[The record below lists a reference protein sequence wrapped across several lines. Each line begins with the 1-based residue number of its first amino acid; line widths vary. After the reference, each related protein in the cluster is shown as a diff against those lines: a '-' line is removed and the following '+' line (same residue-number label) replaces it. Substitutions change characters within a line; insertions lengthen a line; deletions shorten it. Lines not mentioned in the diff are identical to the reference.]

1 MITPGTRCRRGACPA
16 VPGTTAHL
24 GCQDLPKS
32 LNDWPDGGRRQL
44 SCLRSGRSLRSRA
57 KLLCLGHACR
67 GPTASPA
74 PIAEIGGALVWPRD
88 SSRLSPETGCRN
100 PNRGPRGRHLAGP
113 MDRRRTGGRGRRA
126 GRTRRRHCERRRV
139 DPRAS
144 PPALAPAND
153 RRDAAPRAKM
163 EDRLDRATDVLI
175 PDQDLSYEPGHPWKP
190 SGAQGGARGG
200 SA

>member
-1 MITPGTRCRRGACPA
+1 M
-16 VPGTTAHL
+16 PGTTAHL

-100 PNRGPRGRHLAGP
+100 PNPHLGAGIWQAQWIAAAREAAAAARAVRAVAIASAAGWIRERLRQLSHQQTIAATQRPVPKWRIVWTEQP
-113 MDRRRTGGRGRRA
+113 M
-126 GRTRRRHCERRRV
+126 C
-139 DPRAS
+139 
-144 PPALAPAND
+144 
-153 RRDAAPRAKM
+153 
-163 EDRLDRATDVLI
+163 
-175 PDQDLSYEPGHPWKP
+175 
-190 SGAQGGARGG
+190 
-200 SA
+200 